1 MWGRGEK
8 QPLPRTKSRLEVKIY
23 KFSAFSGQITPK
35 LSLTHHHIMPLNL
48 YLFTR
53 QLFAFQF
60 ETGKYL
66 ISGPGVVEWKCFNG
80 FVTWSRVKL
89 SHLFLPTQHLGYSRY
104 ASARATLIPD
114 QIIKHPFNWRVY
126 QRLTT
131 ATFNFDSKGSGFLL
145 VILGLQM
152 SVVIFFQ
159 PLNRL
164 LLAQYVPPNHC
175 WCGYPKPSAEHSA
188 KGLTCGTGLAKS
200 WTPPWSVQ
208 SIPLCSAWKGAVEP
222 GWWGVPRAPG
232 NWKRWKIMSD
242 DKQAR
247 FNKDS
252 GSPKAL
258 EYCFLRRRHEKRKK
272 CDGSWW

>member
-1 MWGRGEK
+1 MGKSGLQVSKSVSVEVITLYVGISKCRAGRKKLNVYIRRRPHTPRETKRCFVSLGKTQLELCLQNKPDCTLYLNIRGSK
-8 QPLPRTKSRLEVKIY
+8 QQNSLCLTKSRLEVKIY

-164 LLAQYVPPNHC
+164 LLAQYVPHC
-175 WCGYPKPSAEHSA
+175 
-188 KGLTCGTGLAKS
+188 TM
-200 WTPPWSVQ
+200 
-208 SIPLCSAWKGAVEP
+208 CS
-222 GWWGVPRAPG
+222 
-232 NWKRWKIMSD
+232 
-242 DKQAR
+242 
-247 FNKDS
+247 
-252 GSPKAL
+252 L
-258 EYCFLRRRHEKRKK
+258 
-272 CDGSWW
+272 

>member
-8 QPLPRTKSRLEVKIY
+8 QPPPRTKSRLEVKIY

-164 LLAQYVPPNHC
+164 LLAQYVPHC
-175 WCGYPKPSAEHSA
+175 
-188 KGLTCGTGLAKS
+188 TM
-200 WTPPWSVQ
+200 
-208 SIPLCSAWKGAVEP
+208 CS
-222 GWWGVPRAPG
+222 
-232 NWKRWKIMSD
+232 
-242 DKQAR
+242 
-247 FNKDS
+247 
-252 GSPKAL
+252 L
-258 EYCFLRRRHEKRKK
+258 
-272 CDGSWW
+272 